1 MEVARAS
8 YALFPI
14 KRQELWSL
22 YEAAYRSFWTPSEI
36 DLSRDR
42 ASLELISH
50 AERAQLLAVLSFF
63 AASDVIVNDNLVVR
77 FYAEIDLPEARQF
90 YAVQMAIEAI
100 HTHVYASLI
109 EAIADAGERETL
121 FDGIENVPS
130 VREKARFARKYTDP
144 SRPLGERLV
153 AYAFVEGVLF
163 SSSFACIF
171 NLKKRGLFP
180 GLTHSNDFIARD
192 EGLHARFSCAVYG
205 ALCDAGTIARVET
218 ERVVEIAR
226 EAAAAELAFVEES
239 LAVPFLGMN
248 AERMREYVKFVA
260 DYVLGML
267 GVERVFFAENPFDF
281 MDLIS
286 LDSKKNF
293 FEARVSEYAKPSA
306 ADRRFA
312 LDEEF

>member
-1 MEVARAS
+1 MEVVRKS

-14 KRQELWSL
+14 QNLGLWNL
-22 YEAAYRSFWTPSEI
+22 YESAVRSFWTPSEI
-36 DLSRDR
+36 DLSRDK
-42 ASLELISH
+42 ACLSQITD
-50 AERAQLLAVLSFF
+50 AEKTQLFSVLAFF

-77 FYAEIDLPEARQF
+77 FYAEIDIPEARQF

-109 EAIADAGERETL
+109 ETLAEPDERALL
-121 FDGIENVPS
+121 FDGIESVPS
-130 VREKARFARKYTDP
+130 VRAKARYAKKYTSTD
-144 SRPLGERLV
+144 RPLGERLV

-180 GLTHSNDFIARD
+180 GLSLSNDFIARD

-205 ALCDAGTIARVET
+205 ALCDAGTIPKLDEARI
-218 ERVVEIAR
+218 VEIAR
-226 EAAAAELAFVEES
+226 EAADAEIAFVDES

-248 AERMREYVKFVA
+248 REAMGIYVKFVT
-260 DYVLGML
+260 DHVLGML
-267 GVERVFFAENPFDF
+267 GVERTYRVENPFGY

-286 LDSKKNF
+286 LDTKTNF
-293 FEARVSEYAKPSA
+293 FEARVSEYAKPRGE
-306 ADRRFA
+306 RRFS
-312 LDEEF
+312 LDVEF